1 MVYDD
6 SELIQQTLEGDQKAF
21 AALVEKYQ
29 KQIHALAW
37 QKIGDFHI
45 AQEITQDVFLTAYHK
60 LTTLKDPNRLSGW
73 LYVIANRKCIAW
85 HRKKKPQPQSLDAIN
100 PIELE
105 EVYYSVH
112 ITQQREDSAN
122 QKRRKLVQKLLSKLQ
137 ESERTVVNLYYI
149 AEMTCEDIGKFL
161 GVSPNTVRSRL
172 HRARNRLRNDE
183 TMIKE
188 NRSSFQ
194 LPKQLTE
201 NIMQKISHNRPA
213 APSSSKPLM
222 PWVIAAS
229 TLAVVLFILGFGN
242 HQYLTRFQ
250 RPYNLE
256 ATTEMTVDIIDAP
269 IIANMDVKP
278 DVQTQIGSPNASD
291 TPDNPKQQSD
301 KNTEAIAET
310 QENETVENHTDL
322 KLPKE
327 AKARFGKGGIN
338 VLKFSPDGQQ
348 LAVGSSIGVWL
359 YDVETGKERSM
370 FPGKSTAIAFSPDG
384 RFLASSVKGQ
394 SPQLWEL
401 TTRKKMVITDH
412 LPHTSVLRFSADG
425 KTLFTLS
432 DEGDAISQLD
442 LKTGKA
448 KVTHIAEQ
456 TESVSAYNFALTH
469 DKFALVRK
477 RTEIELWDP
486 MTGETV
492 STLKGKMSINA
503 VVFSP
508 DGTRLASSG
517 RSSDSNVTLQIWDT
531 ESREQL
537 WDAESKES
545 AHFLR
550 TTGVVNALAFSPDG
564 KMLASGG
571 TDMTVQGRDSATG
584 EPITTL
590 TGHTN
595 GITALT
601 FSPDNHT
608 LASGSADGKVR
619 FWNSK
624 KGRSLPVHIT
634 GHTIQMETVTFYK
647 DSTTLVSVAHDG
659 VVSFWDV
666 KTLQQ
671 TDSKTLQK
679 TYPNPIRDFPAE
691 GLQYWLSTVAFSP
704 DGTKIISAGVKGH
717 RIFSGHFLMA
727 EYIADH
733 IVRLSDVRTGHEL
746 QTMTTSGG
754 ASSVTF
760 SPDGKTVAFGESGKI
775 RLWNTET
782 GETLDISLD
791 KESIDTSH
799 YNQDEINKIPDHIK
813 TQASAIKPKISTMV
827 FSPDG
832 KKLVVATHLNK
843 VDMWDVKTGTSLA
856 RIFEG
861 RGPILA
867 GTPPGVSITY
877 SEGIQSLAFS
887 PDSNLLAVADTKIV
901 RVFISHKPTL
911 IKQIK
916 RDSASAT
923 VIAFSPDNAVLVIGL
938 YDGKIELWNLE
949 TEDKPII
956 LDGHTA
962 TVKSLV
968 FSPDGK
974 TLVSTG
980 QDGTILLWDWNEVL
994 KDSPKSGI
1002 RDEGVPK

>member
-1 MVYDD
+1 MVNND
-6 SELIQQTLEGDQKAF
+6 SELIQQTLEGDQQAF

-60 LTTLKDPNRLSGW
+60 LTTLNDSNRLSGW

-85 HRKKKPQPQSLDAIN
+85 HRKKKPQPQSLDAMN
-100 PIELE
+100 PVEIEG
-105 EVYYSVH
+105 VYYSVH
-112 ITQQREDSAN
+112 INQQREDSAN
-122 QKRRKLVQKLLSKLQ
+122 QKRRELVQKLLSKLQ

-172 HRARNRLRNDE
+172 HRARNRLRKDE

-188 NRSSFQ
+188 NKSSFQ
-194 LPKQLTE
+194 LPTQLTE

-213 APSSSKPLM
+213 APSSSKPII

-229 TLAVVLFILGFGN
+229 TLAVMLLMLGFGN
-242 HQYLTRFQ
+242 HQYLTRFYK
-250 RPYNLE
+250 PYNFD
-256 ATTEMTVDIIDAP
+256 ATTEMTVDIIDTP
-269 IIANMDVKP
+269 IIAHMDAKP
-278 DVQTQIGSPNASD
+278 DVRTQIGSPHASD
-291 TPDNPKQQSD
+291 TRDTPKQQSD
-301 KNTEAIAET
+301 NNPEAIAET
-310 QENETVENHTDL
+310 QEDEMSENHT
-322 KLPKE
+322 KWELPKE
-327 AKARFGKGGIN
+327 ATARFGKGGIN
-338 VLKFSPDGQQ
+338 VLRFSPNGQQ

-359 YDVETGKERSM
+359 YDVETGKELSM
-370 FPGKSTAIAFSPDG
+370 FPGKSTSIAFSPDG

-401 TTRKKMVITDH
+401 TTRKKMVITDN
-412 LPHTSVLRFSADG
+412 LSHTSVLRFSADG
-425 KTLFTLS
+425 KTLITLS
-432 DEGDAISQLD
+432 DEGDSISQLD
-442 LKTGKA
+442 LKTGKV
-448 KVTHIAEQ
+448 KHIAEQ

-492 STLKGKMSINA
+492 FTFKGKMSISA

-517 RSSDSNVTLQIWDT
+517 RSSDSNVTLQLWDT

-537 WDAESKES
+537 WEAESKES
-545 AHFLR
+545 DRLPR

-564 KMLASGG
+564 KNLASGG
-571 TDMTVQGRDSATG
+571 TDMTVQVRDSATG

-590 TGHTN
+590 AGHTN

-601 FSPDNHT
+601 FSPDNRT
-608 LASGSADGKVR
+608 LASGSADGTVR

-624 KGRSLPVHIT
+624 KGRSLLVRIT
-634 GHTIQMETVTFYK
+634 GHTIEMEKVAFYK
-647 DSTTLVSVAHDG
+647 DNTTLVSIAQDG

-666 KTLQQ
+666 KTLQE
-671 TDSKTLQK
+671 TDTKTLRK
-679 TYPNPIRDFPAE
+679 TYPNPIRNFPAE
-691 GLQYWLSTVAFSP
+691 GLQYWLSAAGFSP

-717 RIFSGHFLMA
+717 RVFSGNFLMA

-733 IVRLSDVRTGHEL
+733 SVRLSDVRTGHEL
-746 QTMTTSGG
+746 QTMDTAGG
-754 ASSVTF
+754 ASTVTF
-760 SPDGKTVAFGESGKI
+760 SPDGNTVAFGESGKI
-775 RLWNTET
+775 RLWNTKT

-791 KESIDTSH
+791 IESIDTSH
-799 YNQDEINKIPDHIK
+799 YNQDEINKMPDHIK

-827 FSPDG
+827 FSPDS

-843 VDMWDVKTGTSLA
+843 VDMWDVNTGTSLV

-867 GTPPGVSITY
+867 GTPPRISITY

-887 PDSNLLAVADTKIV
+887 SDSNLLAVADTEFV

-916 RDSASAT
+916 RNSASAT
-923 VIAFSPDNAVLVIGL
+923 VIVFSPDDAVLVIGL
-938 YDGKIELWNLE
+938 YDGKTELWNLE

-962 TVKSLV
+962 TVKSLI

-980 QDGTILLWDWNEVL
+980 NDGTILLWDWDEVL
-994 KDSPKSGI
+994 KGAPVKDN
-1002 RDEGVPK
+1002 

>member
-1 MVYDD
+1 MIYNDA
-6 SELIQQTLEGDQKAF
+6 ELIKKTLEGDQQAF
-21 AALVEKYQ
+21 ATLVEKYQ

-60 LTTLKDPNRLSGW
+60 LTTLNDPNRLSGW

-85 HRKKKPQPQSLDAIN
+85 HRKKKPQPQSLDAMN
-100 PIELE
+100 PVEIEG
-105 EVYYSVH
+105 VYYSVH
-112 ITQQREDSAN
+112 INQQREDSAN
-122 QKRRKLVQKLLSKLQ
+122 QKRRELVQKLLSKLQ

-172 HRARNRLRNDE
+172 HRARNKLRKDE

-188 NRSSFQ
+188 NKSSFQ
-194 LPKQLTE
+194 LPTQLTE
-201 NIMQKISHNRPA
+201 NIMQNISHNRPA
-213 APSSSKPLM
+213 VPSSSKPIM

-229 TLAVVLFILGFGN
+229 TLAVVLLMLGFGN
-242 HQYLTRFQ
+242 LQHLTRFQ
-250 RPYNLE
+250 KPYNFDA
-256 ATTEMTVDIIDAP
+256 ATEITVDIIDAP
-269 IIANMDVKP
+269 IIANRDAKP
-278 DVQTQIGSPNASD
+278 DVRTQIGSPNASD
-291 TPDNPKQQSD
+291 TRDNPKQQSD
-301 KNTEAIAET
+301 NKPEAVVET
-310 QENETVENHTDL
+310 QEDATVENHT
-322 KLPKE
+322 KWELPKE

-338 VLKFSPDGQQ
+338 LLRFSPDGQQ

-359 YDVETGKERSM
+359 YDVETGKELSM
-370 FPGKSTAIAFSPDG
+370 FPGKSTSIAFSPDG
-384 RFLASSVKGQ
+384 RFLASSVDRQ

-401 TTRKKMVITDH
+401 TTRKKMAITDH
-412 LPHTSVLRFSADG
+412 LSRTSVLRFSADG
-425 KTLFTLS
+425 KTLITLS
-432 DEGDAISQLD
+432 NTADSISQLD
-442 LKTGKA
+442 LKTGKVRV
-448 KVTHIAEQ
+448 KHIAEQ
-456 TESVSAYNFALTH
+456 IESVSAYYFALTH
-469 DKFALVRK
+469 DKFASIRR

-486 MTGETV
+486 TTGEIL
-492 STLKGKMSINA
+492 STLKGKMSISA
-503 VVFSP
+503 MVFSP

-517 RSSDSNVTLQIWDT
+517 LTYDSNVTLQLWDT

-537 WDAESKES
+537 WDAESKGSSRHLTDATE
-545 AHFLR
+545 
-550 TTGVVNALAFSPDG
+550 VNALAFSHDG

-571 TDMTVQGRDSATG
+571 TDMTVQVRDSATG

-601 FSPDNHT
+601 FSPDNRT
-608 LASGSADGKVR
+608 LASGSADGTVR
-619 FWNSK
+619 FWNIK
-624 KGRSLPVHIT
+624 KGKSLPIRIT

-647 DSTTLVSVAHDG
+647 DSNTLVSVAHDG

-671 TDSKTLQK
+671 TDTKTLQK
-679 TYPNPIRDFPAE
+679 TYPNPIRDFPA
-691 GLQYWLSTVAFSP
+691 GRLQYWLSTVAFSP

-717 RIFSGHFLMA
+717 RIFSGEFIGA
-727 EYIADH
+727 AYIADGL
-733 IVRLSDVRTGHEL
+733 VRLNDVRTGHEL
-746 QTMTTSGG
+746 QTMDTVGG
-754 ASSVTF
+754 ATSATF
-760 SPDGKTVAFGESGKI
+760 SPDGNTVAFGESGKI

-791 KESIDTSH
+791 IESIDTSH

-813 TQASAIKPKISTMV
+813 TQASAIKPKISAMV

-832 KKLVVATHLNK
+832 KKLVAATHLNK
-843 VDMWDVKTGTSLA
+843 VDMWDAKTGTSLA

-867 GTPPGVSITY
+867 GTPPRVTITY

-887 PDSNLLAVADTKIV
+887 PDSNLLAVADTETV

-911 IKQIK
+911 IKEIK
-916 RDSASAT
+916 RNSASAT
-923 VIAFSPDNAVLVIGL
+923 VVMFSPDNAVLVIGL
-938 YDGKIELWNLE
+938 YNGKIELWNLE

-956 LDGHTA
+956 LGGHTA
-962 TVKSLV
+962 TVKSLI

-980 QDGTILLWDWNEVL
+980 EDGTILLWDWDEVL
-994 KDSPKSGI
+994 KGTPVK
-1002 RDEGVPK
+1002 EN

>member
-1 MVYDD
+1 MVYND
-6 SELIQQTLEGDQKAF
+6 SELIQKTLEGDQQAF

-60 LTTLKDPNRLSGW
+60 LTTLNDPNRLSGW
-73 LYVIANRKCIAW
+73 LYVITNRKCIAW
-85 HRKKKPQPQSLDAIN
+85 HRKKKPQPQSLDAMN
-100 PIELE
+100 PVEIEG
-105 EVYYSVH
+105 VYYSVH
-112 ITQQREDSAN
+112 INQQREDSAN
-122 QKRRKLVQKLLSKLQ
+122 QKRRELVQKLLSKLQ

-172 HRARNRLRNDE
+172 HRARNRLRKE
-183 TMIKE
+183 EMMIKDSL
-188 NRSSFQ
+188 SSFQ
-194 LPKQLTE
+194 LPTQLRE
-201 NIMQKISHNRPA
+201 NIMQNISHNRPA
-213 APSSSKPLM
+213 APSSSKPIT

-229 TLAVVLFILGFGN
+229 TLAVMLLMLGIGN
-242 HQYLTRFQ
+242 HQYLTRFYK
-250 RPYNLE
+250 PYNFD

-269 IIANMDVKP
+269 IIANLDAKP
-278 DVQTQIGSPNASD
+278 DVRTQIGSPNASD
-291 TPDNPKQQSD
+291 TRDTPKQQSD
-301 KNTEAIAET
+301 NNPEAIAET
-310 QENETVENHTDL
+310 QEDEMSENHTTW

-338 VLKFSPDGQQ
+338 VLRFSPDGQQ

-359 YDVETGKERSM
+359 YDVETGKELSM
-370 FPGKSTAIAFSPDG
+370 FPGKSTSIAFSPDG
-384 RFLASSVKGQ
+384 RFLASSVRGQ

-412 LPHTSVLRFSADG
+412 LSRTSVLRFSADG
-425 KTLFTLS
+425 KTLITLS
-432 DEGDAISQLD
+432 DAGDSISQLD
-442 LKTGKA
+442 LKTGKVRV
-448 KVTHIAEQ
+448 KHIAEQ

-486 MTGETV
+486 MTGETAF
-492 STLKGKMSINA
+492 TLKGKMSINA

-508 DGTRLASSG
+508 DGTHLASSG
-517 RSSDSNVTLQIWDT
+517 RSSNSNITLQLWDT
-531 ESREQL
+531 ESGEHL

-545 AHFLR
+545 KRLPR

-571 TDMTVQGRDSATG
+571 TDMTVQVRDSSTG

-590 TGHTN
+590 RGHTD

-601 FSPDNHT
+601 FSPDNRT
-608 LASGSADGKVR
+608 LASGSADGTVR

-624 KGRSLPVHIT
+624 KGRSLPIRIT
-634 GHTIQMETVTFYK
+634 GHTIEMEKVAFYK
-647 DSTTLVSVAHDG
+647 DSTTVVSVAQDG

-671 TDSKTLQK
+671 TDTKTLQK
-679 TYPNPIRDFPAE
+679 TYTNPFREFPAE
-691 GLQYWLSTVAFSP
+691 GHQYWLSTVAFSP

-717 RIFSGHFLMA
+717 RVFSGNFLMA

-733 IVRLSDVRTGHEL
+733 SVRLSDVRTGHEL
-746 QTMTTSGG
+746 QTMDTAGG

-760 SPDGKTVAFGESGKI
+760 SPDGNTVAFGESGKM

-791 KESIDTSH
+791 IESIDTSH

-813 TQASAIKPKISTMV
+813 TQISGIKPKISTMV
-827 FSPDG
+827 FSPDS

-843 VDMWDVKTGTSLA
+843 VDMWDVKTGTSLV

-861 RGPILA
+861 RGPVLA
-867 GTPPGVSITY
+867 GTPPRVSITY
-877 SEGIQSLAFS
+877 SEGIQSLSFS
-887 PDSNLLAVADTKIV
+887 PDSNLLAVADTEIV
-901 RVFISHKPTL
+901 RVFISHKPTP

-916 RDSASAT
+916 RNSASAT
-923 VIAFSPDNAVLVIGL
+923 VIVFSPDNAVLVIGL

-962 TVKSLV
+962 TVKSLI

-980 QDGTILLWDWNEVL
+980 NDGIILLWDW
-994 KDSPKSGI
+994 
-1002 RDEGVPK
+1002 DEILN